1 MLIAYKL
8 YQTFKCGVTLRDGIT
23 KAKKKKAEKAN
34 SNDKVIVRR
43 GNKSQHI

>member
-8 YQTFKCGVTLRDGIT
+8 YQTFKCGVTLREVIK
-23 KAKKKKAEKAN
+23 KAKKKVEKAN
-34 SNDKVIVRR
+34 SNDKVTVRR